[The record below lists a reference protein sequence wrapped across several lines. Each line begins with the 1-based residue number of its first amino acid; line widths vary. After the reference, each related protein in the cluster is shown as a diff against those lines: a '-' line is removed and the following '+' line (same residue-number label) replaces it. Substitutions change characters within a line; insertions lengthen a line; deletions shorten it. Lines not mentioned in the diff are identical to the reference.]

1 MVFACGIDVYRAQSR
16 YGQDTNYNIR
26 EIGIP
31 YISWMLSSSAVH
43 NPHLINTL
51 FALTSRREGGN
62 FRNPLTTINRWQG
75 QLVQQILIAH
85 NLAIQIIDLG
95 RRGKAS
101 YLEVGILMALSVC
114 PYNLSL
120 LKKKQET
127 CIGIS
132 IFVKLATKD
141 EN

>member
-1 MVFACGIDVYRAQSR
+1 MQHIPISLVFACGID
-16 YGQDTNYNIR
+16 GQDTNYNIR
-26 EIGIP
+26 EIGDSL
-31 YISWMLSSSAVH
+31 YILDAIVISCSQSPSYEY
-43 NPHLINTL
+43 IE
-51 FALTSRREGGN
+51 RGD
-62 FRNPLTTINRWQG
+62 FRNPLTTINRWQA
-75 QLVQQILIAH
+75 QLVQQMLIAH
-85 NLAIQIIDLG
+85 NLTIRIIDLG

-120 LKKKQET
+120 LKKEQET